1 MKKFFLLLVLF
12 SPKLFSNTII
22 GNPNVE
28 INSEGLYLIQI
39 KLTSTT
45 NITEDD
51 IFIANFKSDEELS
64 DLNFEFK
71 IFENLEE
78 YKRLTLAIPKDYS
91 EDYVS
96 FRLDVK
102 KELKK
107 DIFIFL
113 PQNNFIDKEKAQVS
127 FKLPAKRSFDE
138 PQKYDLTNIL
148 SDEVK
153 DNEDLKSIQP
163 NVFSLAKPIDNNNE
177 NLQDIENTQSSEII
191 DNKKNLQDFEIISS
205 TEVETIWS
213 VSNSVSQNYDASI
226 YQIMWGFY
234 LENPNAF
241 IDDNIHLV
249 RADVDLILPS
259 QELVSSTSDSSIKE
273 SVVFMEKR
281 KYQLQRYSTKPI
293 LKLTA
298 PEEIFTDLSTKDNS
312 NKSSASKL
320 QTDSILEIDNSEL
333 NSSEIVSKNTSIIE
347 LKSQTDLS
355 LKSDTS
361 NNSQV
366 FELKDLFWVGLLS
379 LLLGFVIAYML
390 IRLSKKPSFTKAALE
405 EDLQD
410 EDNTFQTNLSIRND
424 IETQELDLVRTY
436 IAMDDWE
443 SAEKILKKLISSSK
457 NNLIVSEAQLLLKER
472 K

>member
-1 MKKFFLLLVLF
+1 MKKFLLLFLLLIPNLF
-12 SPKLFSNTII
+12 SSTII

-28 INSEGLYLIQI
+28 INSDGLYLIQI
-39 KLTSTT
+39 KISSKK

-71 IFENLEE
+71 IFENLQDF
-78 YKRLTLAIPKDYS
+78 KRLTLAIPKDYS
-91 EDYVS
+91 EDFVS
-96 FRLDVK
+96 FRLDIRN
-102 KELKK
+102 ELKK

-113 PQNNFIDKEKAQVS
+113 PQNNFVSKEKAQVS
-127 FKLPAKRSFDE
+127 FKIPAKRSIDE
-138 PQKYDLTNIL
+138 SQKYDLTNIL
-148 SDEVK
+148 SENK
-153 DNEDLKSIQP
+153 DNENLKIVEP
-163 NVFSLAKPIDNNNE
+163 NVFSLAKPIDKNN
-177 NLQDIENTQSSEII
+177 DSP
-191 DNKKNLQDFEIISS
+191 QDFQSASIIEISEKEENFQDVETISS

-213 VSNSVSQNYDASI
+213 VSKSVSQKYDASI

-259 QELVSSTSDSSIKE
+259 QELVASTPDSNVKE
-273 SVVFMEKR
+273 SVAFMETR
-281 KYQLQRYSTKPI
+281 KNQLPRYSMKPI

-298 PEEIFTDLSTKDNS
+298 PEKIFTDPLIKNGSSISLAST
-312 NKSSASKL
+312 L
-320 QTDSILEIDNSEL
+320 QNDPILEIDNSES

-347 LKSQTDLS
+347 LQTQTDLS
-355 LKSDTS
+355 LKSDTLDD
-361 NNSQV
+361 SQV
-366 FELKDLFWVGLLS
+366 FELKDLLWVGLLS
-379 LLLGFVIAYML
+379 LLLGFAIAYML
-390 IRLSKKPSFTKAALE
+390 IRSSKKPSFTKAAIE

-410 EDNTFQTNLSIRND
+410 QDDTFQTNLSISND

-436 IAMDDWE
+436 IEMEDWD
-443 SAEKILKKLISSSK
+443 SAEKILSKLISNSK
-457 NNLIVSEAQLLLKER
+457 NNVIVSEAQTLFKEI